1 VIATRGPSVTHRKSS
16 ALRADGDLALI
27 LVRPKRG
34 SPAMKRIIVCVAAL
48 FLASC
53 TTPHDRP
60 GPLARGVRADAP
72 PDTIGVMLSW
82 TPDQTLVNFRRSD
95 QIFVAHTIH
104 RGANVRALPR
114 AAVQI
119 DPVVTQ
125 SDGLPAVSVAQ
136 LMDVERIT
144 GVIAVKDGEIILE
157 RYALG
162 RGPDDRWIS
171 MSVAKSVTSTLIGAA
186 VKDGLI
192 HSIDDPVVRY
202 IPELT
207 GTAYDGVTIRHLM
220 TMSSGVRWMED
231 YVDRRSDVALA
242 GGEEMVGGV
251 PPLVAY
257 AARLEREAKPGTRRK
272 YQTIDADMAG
282 IVLSRALRGRTL
294 ADYISEKIWQPFGME
309 ADANWIV
316 DKAGIERGG
325 CCLSIT
331 LRDYA
336 RFVMFMDEGGRTGGV
351 DVLPEGWIHEA
362 WTPQLSEPDKYAV
375 GFGFYWQI
383 RQDGGY
389 EAVGAYGQSVTI
401 YPSEHL
407 VIAVNSASVDPHGIG
422 LARWDLIAA
431 IRVAVR

>member
-1 VIATRGPSVTHRKSS
+1 
-16 ALRADGDLALI
+16 
-27 LVRPKRG
+27 
-34 SPAMKRIIVCVAAL
+34 MKRIIVCLAMLGLAA
-48 FLASC
+48 C
-53 TTPHDRP
+53 TTPHDKP
-60 GPLARGVRADAP
+60 GPWARGVRADAP

-82 TPDQTLVNFRRSD
+82 TPDQTIVNFRRSD
-95 QIFVAHTIH
+95 QIFAADTIH
-104 RGANVRALPR
+104 RGAVVRALPR
-114 AAVQI
+114 AAAQI

-125 SDGLPAVSVAQ
+125 SDGLPTVSVEQ
-136 LMDVERIT
+136 LMTTERIT
-144 GVIAVKDGEIILE
+144 GVIAVKDGQIILE

-162 RGPDDRWIS
+162 RGPGDRWIS

-202 IPELT
+202 IPELK

-220 TMSSGVRWMED
+220 TMSSGVRYKED
-231 YVDRRSDVALA
+231 VVDRHSDVALA

-257 AARLEREAKPGTRRK
+257 AKRLDREATPGTRRK
-272 YQTIDADMAG
+272 YQTIDADMLG
-282 IVLSRALRGRTL
+282 IVLSRALKGRTL

-309 ADANWIV
+309 ADASWIV

-325 CCLSIT
+325 CCLNIT

-336 RFVMFMDEGGRTGGV
+336 RLGMFMDEAAQAGGV
-351 DVLPEGWIHEA
+351 DVLPDGWIQQA
-362 WTPQLSEPDKYAV
+362 WTPQLSEQDKYAK
-375 GFGFYWQI
+375 GFGYYWQI

-401 YPSEHL
+401 YPKEHL
-407 VIAVNSASVDPHGIG
+407 VIAVNSASVDHHGIG

-431 IRVAVR
+431 IRGAVR

>member
-1 VIATRGPSVTHRKSS
+1 MRGPKGCQNTMKRVIACVSV
-16 ALRADGDLALI
+16 LAL
-27 LVRPKRG
+27 
-34 SPAMKRIIVCVAAL
+34 AACATL
-48 FLASC
+48 HEKS
-53 TTPHDRP
+53 
-60 GPLARGVRADAP
+60 GPFARGVPANAP
-72 PDTIGVMLSW
+72 PDTIGIFLSW
-82 TPDQTLVNFRRSD
+82 TPEQTLVNFRNIDR
-95 QIFVAHTIH
+95 IFTTHTIRH
-104 RGANVRALPR
+104 GDRVRALPR
-114 AAVQI
+114 AAAQI

-125 SDGLPAVSVAQ
+125 SDGLPVSVEQ
-136 LMDVERIT
+136 LMDADRIT

-162 RGPDDRWIS
+162 RGQDDRWIS

-192 HSIDDPVVRY
+192 HSIDDLVVRY
-202 IPELT
+202 IPELK
-207 GTAYDGVTIRHLM
+207 GTAFDGVTIRHLM
-220 TMSSGVRWMED
+220 TMSSGVRYKED
-231 YVDRRSDVALA
+231 VVDLRSDVALA

-257 AARLEREAKPGTRRK
+257 AARLDREAQPGTRRK
-272 YQTIDADMAG
+272 YQTIDADIAG
-282 IVLSRALRGRTL
+282 IVLSRALKGRTL
-294 ADYISEKIWQPFGME
+294 TDYISEKIWQPFGME

-336 RFVMFMDEGGRTGGV
+336 RFGMFMDEGGRTGGG
-351 DVLPEGWIHEA
+351 DVLPEDWIHEA
-362 WTPQLSEPDKYAV
+362 WTPQPSEPNKYTV
-375 GFGFYWQI
+375 GYGYYWQI

-401 YPSEHL
+401 YPKEHL

-431 IRVAVR
+431 IRDAVR

>member
-1 VIATRGPSVTHRKSS
+1 MKG
-16 ALRADGDLALI
+16 
-27 LVRPKRG
+27 LVG
-34 SPAMKRIIVCVAAL
+34 GQNTMKRIIACISMLGVAACATL
-48 FLASC
+48 
-53 TTPHDRP
+53 HQKP
-60 GPLARGVRADAP
+60 GPWARGVPANAP
-72 PDTIGVMLSW
+72 PDTIGIFLSW
-82 TPDQTLVNFRRSD
+82 TPEQTLVNFRSIDR
-95 QIFVAHTIH
+95 IFTTHAIRHGAH
-104 RGANVRALPR
+104 VRALPR

-119 DPVVTQ
+119 EPVVTP
-125 SDGLPAVSVAQ
+125 SGGSPAVSVEQ
-136 LMDVERIT
+136 LMDAERIT

-192 HSIDDPVVRY
+192 HSIDDLVVRY
-202 IPELT
+202 IPELK
-207 GTAYDGVTIRHLM
+207 GTAFDGVTIRHLM
-220 TMSSGVRWMED
+220 TMSSGVRYKED
-231 YVDRRSDVALA
+231 VIDLRSDVALA

-257 AARLEREAKPGTRRK
+257 AARLDREAKPGTRRK
-272 YQTIDADMAG
+272 YQTIDADIAG
-282 IVLSRALRGRTL
+282 IVLSRALKGRTL

-309 ADANWIV
+309 ADASWV
-316 DKAGIERGG
+316 LDKAGIERGG

-336 RFVMFMDEGGRTGGV
+336 RYGMFVDEGGRAGGV
-351 DVLPEGWIHEA
+351 DVLPDGWIHEA
-362 WTPQLSEPDKYAV
+362 WTPQPSEPNKYTV
-375 GFGFYWQI
+375 GYGYYWQI

-431 IRVAVR
+431 IRGALH

>member
-1 VIATRGPSVTHRKSS
+1 V
-16 ALRADGDLALI
+16 
-27 LVRPKRG
+27 
-34 SPAMKRIIVCVAAL
+34 KRIIACLAVLGLAAC
-48 FLASC
+48 A
-53 TTPHDRP
+53 TPHDKP
-60 GPLARGVRADAP
+60 GPLAPGVRADAP
-72 PDTIGVMLSW
+72 RDTIGIMLSW
-82 TPDQTLVNFRRSD
+82 TADQTIVNFRRSD
-95 QIFVAHTIH
+95 QIFAAHTIH
-104 RGANVRALPR
+104 HGGSVRALPR

-125 SDGLPAVSVAQ
+125 SEGLPAVSVQQ
-136 LMDVERIT
+136 LMDAERIT

-157 RYALG
+157 RYAFG
-162 RGPDDRWIS
+162 RGPADRWLS

-202 IPELT
+202 IPELK
-207 GTAYDGVTIRHLM
+207 GTAFDGVTIRHLM
-220 TMSSGVRWMED
+220 TMSSGVRWKED
-231 YVDRRSDVALA
+231 YVDLTSDIALA

-257 AARLEREAKPGTRRK
+257 AKRLKREAKPGTRRK
-272 YQTIDADMAG
+272 YQTIDADMLG
-282 IVLSRALRGRTL
+282 IVLSRSLKGRTL

-309 ADANWIV
+309 ADATWIV
-316 DKAGIERGG
+316 DKAGIDRGG

-336 RFVMFMDEGGRTGGV
+336 RLGMFMDEGGRVGGV
-351 DVLPEGWIHEA
+351 DVLADGWIHEA
-362 WTPQLSEPDKYAV
+362 WTPQPAEPTKYIV
-375 GFGFYWQI
+375 GFGYYWQI

-401 YPSEHL
+401 YPKEHL
-407 VIAVNSASVDPHGIG
+407 VIAVNSASVDHHGIG

-431 IRVAVR
+431 IRGAVR

>member
-1 VIATRGPSVTHRKSS
+1 
-16 ALRADGDLALI
+16 
-27 LVRPKRG
+27 
-34 SPAMKRIIVCVAAL
+34 MKRIFIYAAAL
-48 FLASC
+48 YLAAC
-53 TTPHDRP
+53 TTHDKP

-72 PDTIGVMLSW
+72 RDTIGVMLSW
-82 TPDQTLVNFRRSD
+82 TPDQTIVNFRRSD
-95 QIFVAHTIH
+95 QIFTAHTIH
-104 RGANVRALPR
+104 HGANVRALPR

-119 DPVVTQ
+119 DPVVQQ
-125 SDGLPAVSVAQ
+125 SDGLPAVSVEQ
-136 LMDVERIT
+136 LMNTERIT
-144 GVIAVKDGEIILE
+144 GVIAVKDGEIVLE
-157 RYALG
+157 RYAFG

-202 IPELT
+202 IPELK
-207 GTAYDGVTIRHLM
+207 GTAFDGITIRHLM
-220 TMSSGVRWMED
+220 TMSSGVRWKED
-231 YVDRRSDVALA
+231 YVDLSSDIALA

-257 AARLEREAKPGTRRK
+257 AARLDREAQPGTRRK
-272 YQTIDADMAG
+272 YQTIDADMLG
-282 IVLSRALRGRTL
+282 IVLSRALKGRTL

-309 ADANWIV
+309 ADASWIV

-325 CCLSIT
+325 CCLNIT

-336 RFVMFMDEGGRTGGV
+336 RLGMFMDEGGRAGGV
-351 DVLPEGWIHEA
+351 NALPEGWIQQA
-362 WTPQLSEPDKYAV
+362 WTPQLSQPDKYVV
-375 GFGFYWQI
+375 GFGYYWQI

-401 YPSEHL
+401 YAKEHL
-407 VIAVNSASVDPHGIG
+407 VIAVNSASVDHHGIG

-431 IRVAVR
+431 IDKAVR

>member
-1 VIATRGPSVTHRKSS
+1 
-16 ALRADGDLALI
+16 
-27 LVRPKRG
+27 
-34 SPAMKRIIVCVAAL
+34 MNRIIACLGALCLAA
-48 FLASC
+48 C
-53 TTPHDRP
+53 TAPHDKP

-72 PDTIGVMLSW
+72 RDTIGVMLSW
-82 TPDQTLVNFRRSD
+82 TPDQTIVNFRRSD
-95 QIFVAHTIH
+95 QIFAAHTVH
-104 RGANVRALPR
+104 HGANVRALPR
-114 AAVQI
+114 AAAQI
-119 DPVVTQ
+119 DPVVRQ
-125 SDGLPAVSVAQ
+125 SDGLPTVSIEQ
-136 LMDVERIT
+136 LMELERIT

-157 RYALG
+157 RYAFD

-202 IPELT
+202 IPELK
-207 GTAYDGVTIRHLM
+207 GTAFDGVTILNLM
-220 TMSSGVRWMED
+220 TMSSGVRWNED
-231 YVDRRSDVALA
+231 YVDLTSDIALA
-242 GGEEMVGGV
+242 GGEEMVGDV

-257 AARLEREAKPGTRRK
+257 AKRLDREVKPGTRRK
-272 YQTIDADMAG
+272 YQTIDADMLG
-282 IVLSRALRGRTL
+282 IVLSRALNGRTL

-309 ADANWIV
+309 ADASWLV

-336 RFVMFMDEGGRTGGV
+336 RLGMFMDEAAHAGGV
-351 DVLPEGWIHEA
+351 DVLPEGWIHDA
-362 WTPQLSEPDKYAV
+362 WTPNLSDPDKYAK
-375 GFGFYWQI
+375 GFGYYWQI

-407 VIAVNSASVDPHGIG
+407 VIAVNSASVDHHGIG
-422 LARWDLIAA
+422 LARWDLLAA
-431 IRVAVR
+431 IRKAVP

>member
-1 VIATRGPSVTHRKSS
+1 MM
-16 ALRADGDLALI
+16 RA
-27 LVRPKRG
+27 
-34 SPAMKRIIVCVAAL
+34 IVCVAAL
-48 FLASC
+48 SLAAC
-53 TTPHDRP
+53 ATPHDKS

-72 PDTIGVMLSW
+72 PDTIGVVLSW
-82 TPDQTLVNFRRSD
+82 TPDQTLVNFRRVD
-95 QIFVAHTIH
+95 QIFAAHIIRH
-104 RGANVRALPR
+104 GAKVRPLPR
-114 AAVQI
+114 AAAQI

-125 SDGLPAVSVAQ
+125 SDGLPAVSVEQ
-136 LMDVERIT
+136 LMTTERIT
-144 GVIAVKDGEIILE
+144 GVIAVKDGEIVLE

-162 RGPDDRWIS
+162 RGPEDRWIS

-192 HSIDDPVVRY
+192 GSIDDPVVRY

-207 GTAYDGVTIRHLM
+207 GTAFDGVTIRHLM
-220 TMSSGVRWMED
+220 TMSSGVRWKED
-231 YVDRRSDVALA
+231 YIDLHSDVALA

-257 AARLEREAKPGTRRK
+257 AARLDREATPGTRRK

-282 IVLSRALRGRTL
+282 IVLSRALKGRTL

-309 ADANWIV
+309 ADASWIV

-336 RFVMFMDEGGRTGGV
+336 RLGMFMDEGGRAGGV
-351 DVLPEGWIHEA
+351 DVLPEAWIHEA
-362 WTPQLSEPDKYAV
+362 LSPQPSEPNKYTI
-375 GFGFYWQI
+375 GHGYYWQI

-401 YPSEHL
+401 YPKEHL
-407 VIAVNSASVDPHGIG
+407 VIVVNSAGVDPHGIG

-431 IRVAVR
+431 IRGVVH

>member
-1 VIATRGPSVTHRKSS
+1 MKIESVENYSDASKPVKH
-16 ALRADGDLALI
+16 
-27 LVRPKRG
+27 
-34 SPAMKRIIVCVAAL
+34 MIVCLAMLGLAAC
-48 FLASC
+48 A
-53 TTPHDRP
+53 TPRHQP
-60 GPLARGVRADAP
+60 GPLARGIRADAP
-72 PDTIGVMLSW
+72 QDTIGVVLSW
-82 TPDQTLVNFRRSD
+82 TPEQTIVNFRSIDR
-95 QIFVAHTIH
+95 IFTTHTIRH
-104 RGANVRALPR
+104 GDNVRPLPH

-125 SDGLPAVSVAQ
+125 SEGPPSLSVEQ
-136 LMDVERIT
+136 LMVAERIT

-192 HSIDDPVVRY
+192 HAIDDPVVRY
-202 IPELT
+202 IPELK
-207 GTAYDGVTIRHLM
+207 GTAFDGVTIRHLM
-220 TMSSGVRWMED
+220 TMSSGVRWKED
-231 YVDRRSDVALA
+231 YVDLRSDVALA

-257 AARLEREAKPGTRRK
+257 AARLDREAQPGTRRK
-272 YQTIDADMAG
+272 YQTIDADMLG
-282 IVLSRALRGRTL
+282 IVLSRALKGRTV
-294 ADYISEKIWQPFGME
+294 ADYISEKIWRPFGME
-309 ADANWIV
+309 ADASWIV

-336 RFVMFMDEGGRTGGV
+336 RFGMFMDEGGRAGGV
-351 DVLPEGWIHEA
+351 DVLPDGWIHEA
-362 WTPQLSEPDKYAV
+362 WTPQPSEPNKYTV
-375 GFGFYWQI
+375 GYGYYWQI

-389 EAVGAYGQSVTI
+389 EAVGAYGQSVTV
-401 YPSEHL
+401 YPKEHL
-407 VIAVNSASVDPHGIG
+407 VIAVNSASVNHHGIG

-431 IRVAVR
+431 IRGAVR

>member
-1 VIATRGPSVTHRKSS
+1 MNRS
-16 ALRADGDLALI
+16 
-27 LVRPKRG
+27 
-34 SPAMKRIIVCVAAL
+34 IICLAAL
-48 FLASC
+48 CLAAC
-53 TTPHDRP
+53 ATQHYKP
-60 GPLARGVRADAP
+60 GPLAPGVRADAP
-72 PDTIGVMLSW
+72 RDTIGVVLSW
-82 TPDQTLVNFRRSD
+82 TPEQTIVDFRRAD
-95 QIFVAHTIH
+95 QIFAAHTIH
-104 RGANVRALPR
+104 RGATVRALPR

-119 DPVVTQ
+119 DPVVRQ
-125 SDGLPAVSVAQ
+125 SNGLPAVSVEQ
-136 LMDVERIT
+136 LMNSERIT
-144 GVIAVKDGEIILE
+144 GVIAVKDGEIVLE
-157 RYALG
+157 RYAFG

-171 MSVAKSVTSTLIGAA
+171 MSVAKSVMAILMGAA

-202 IPELT
+202 IPELK
-207 GTAYDGVTIRHLM
+207 GTAFDGVTIRHVL
-220 TMSSGVRWMED
+220 TMSSGVRWNED
-231 YVDRRSDVALA
+231 YVDLTSDVALA

-272 YQTIDADMAG
+272 YQTIDADIAG
-282 IVLSRALRGRTL
+282 IVLSRALKGRTL

-309 ADANWIV
+309 ADASWLI

-336 RFVMFMDEGGRTGGV
+336 RFGMFMDEGGRAGGV
-351 DVLPEGWIHEA
+351 DVLADGWIHDA
-362 WTPQLSEPDKYAV
+362 WTPQLSKPDKYAV

-401 YPSEHL
+401 YPKEHL
-407 VIAVNSASVDPHGIG
+407 VIAVNSAGVDHHGIG

-431 IRVAVR
+431 ILGAVR